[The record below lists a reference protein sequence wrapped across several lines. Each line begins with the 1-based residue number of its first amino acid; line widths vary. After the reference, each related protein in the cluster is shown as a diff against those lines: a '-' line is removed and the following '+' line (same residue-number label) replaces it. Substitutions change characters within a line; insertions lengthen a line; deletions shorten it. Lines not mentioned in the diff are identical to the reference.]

1 MIYDPNPVAFWLLA
15 AMVAGC
21 ALAVVRA
28 RKLFHAGL
36 ALVGTLFAVAGL
48 YGLLQAWFLAAVQVL
63 VYAGAIAIML
73 LFAIML
79 THNMMNPDLKS
90 LTTQPWTAAAL
101 CLMLLAVLLGGTLS
115 STWQTA
121 PDTTLSPTWTPK
133 CGFQVAEAIPSVQA
147 LGFRLLDPFTL
158 PFEMVSVLI
167 LVSLIGALVVA
178 RRNPALPEAPE
189 GREEKAP

>member
-1 MIYDPNPVAFWLLA
+1 MIYDPNPWAFWLLA
-15 AMVAGC
+15 AMAVGC

-28 RKLFHAGL
+28 RKLFHAAL

-63 VYAGAIAIML
+63 VYVGAIAIMI

-79 THNMMNPDLKS
+79 THNMMKPDLKT

-101 CLMLLAVLLGGTLS
+101 CLMLLAILLGGTLN

-121 PDTTLSPTWTPK
+121 PNTTLSSTWTPK

-167 LVSLIGALVVA
+167 LVSLIGALVLA
-178 RRNPALPEAPE
+178 HRNPAPPGASE
-189 GREEKAP
+189 GLEDKAP